1 MRLYAL
7 FCAAVVA
14 GFGLAES
21 RGVNLVPDTHHVSVP
36 ASVRG
41 SPGGY
46 RVYRSWGGG
55 GFRGGK

>member
-14 GFGLAES
+14 GFVALEV
-21 RGVNLVPDTHHVSVP
+21 RGVDLVPQTHHVSIP

-46 RVYRSWGGG
+46 RVYRSGGGG

>member
-1 MRLYAL
+1 MKLYAL

-14 GFGLAES
+14 GFVALEV
-21 RGVNLVPDTHHVSVP
+21 RGVDLVPQTHHVSVP

>member
-1 MRLYAL
+1 MRFKL

-14 GFGLAES
+14 AFLGLET
-21 RGVNLVPDTHHVSVP
+21 RGVDLAPQTHHAVVP

-41 SPGGY
+41 QPGGY
-46 RVYRSWGGG
+46 RVYRGWGGG

>member
-1 MRLYAL
+1 VRAYAL
-7 FCAAVVA
+7 FCAAVIAAFVV
-14 GFGLAES
+14 LER
-21 RGVNLVPDTHHVSVP
+21 RGVNLFPETQHVTVP

-46 RVYRSWGGG
+46 RVYRNWGGG

>member
-1 MRLYAL
+1 VRAYAL
-7 FCAAVVA
+7 FCAAVIA
-14 GFGLAES
+14 GFVVLER
-21 RGVNLVPDTHHVSVP
+21 RGVNLFPETQHVTVP

-46 RVYRSWGGG
+46 RVYRNWGGG

>member
-1 MRLYAL
+1 MRTYAL
-7 FCAAVVA
+7 FCALVVA
-14 GFGLAES
+14 GFAVLER
-21 RGVNLVPDTHHVSVP
+21 RGVNLVPETHHVVVP